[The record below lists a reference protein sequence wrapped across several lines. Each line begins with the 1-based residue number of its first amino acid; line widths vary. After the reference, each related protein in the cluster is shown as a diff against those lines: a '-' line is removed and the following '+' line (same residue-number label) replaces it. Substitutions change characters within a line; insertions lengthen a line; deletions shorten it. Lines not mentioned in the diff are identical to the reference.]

1 MPKMKTHKGLK
12 KRVKVTKS
20 GKVKRAHAN
29 ILHNAGSKS
38 NRQKRRLHSAAYVD
52 SSNMAAI
59 KKMLPYGSK

>member
-1 MPKMKTHKGLK
+1 MKTHRGLR
-12 KRVKVTKS
+12 KRVKITKS

-52 SSNMAAI
+52 KSNMTAI
-59 KKMLPYGSK
+59 KKMLPYG